1 MLRPGTT
8 PNSPVRRWA
17 TAVVKGLALL
27 LGWLVVA
34 VPAALTVF
42 LNSSRNAVI
51 ASHDAVV
58 RPTLDGYA
66 TLDLGP
72 FLPNLRYPTESWLGA
87 QLDLGKTTL
96 TSYEAL
102 IQRYAFIGAH
112 PDGQIANLRNLIAD
126 MIQDSLVSGALIGL
140 AGPGLWLLLGH
151 SRREQLF
158 HHLTAKRIIIALVA
172 IAVAV
177 VAVLQPWS
185 RFRSDFTEPVAW
197 QPIEDALPT
206 IPLPPAAKP
215 IEVQAG
221 LMTTGTRRLAE
232 SAFDTYTTSQR
243 FYTDLAEAA
252 NNLGAELRQP
262 ADDETVALLVSDR
275 HDNVGMDQVAR
286 AIADAAGATVLLDA
300 GDDTST
306 GGSWEA
312 FSLESLGAAFSDYG
326 GRFAVAGNHD
336 HGDFVSDYLG
346 ELGFTVFPREPADA
360 EPVEGP
366 GGSTLLG
373 VADARSSGLGSWRTA
388 TGLSFHEHEQVVA
401 DVACTLAEDDRRVNT
416 LLVHDANTG
425 REALQRGCV
434 DLVLGGHLHVRQGP
448 TRVEGE
454 NGEVGY
460 TYTNGTTG
468 GAAYALAMGSKLR
481 RNAMVTLVTYRD
493 GEPVGIQP
501 VVIRTD
507 GEFRV
512 EEYVELELETG
523 IDVPTGPGEL
533 PEPTETPLEPQPL
546 PPEIAPDAED
556 GPPVS

>member
-1 MLRPGTT
+1 MRPEAVTA
-8 PNSPVRRWA
+8 SPVRRWA
-17 TAVVKGLALL
+17 TVLAKAVALL
-27 LGWLVVA
+27 VGWLVVA
-34 VPAALTVF
+34 VPAAFTVF

-66 TLDLGP
+66 TLDMGP
-72 FLPNLRYPTESWLGA
+72 FLPNLRYPTDAWLGA
-87 QLDLGKTTL
+87 HLDLGKTTL
-96 TSYEAL
+96 ASYEAL

-112 PDGQIANLRNLIAD
+112 PDGQIAKLRALITD
-126 MIQDSLVSGALIGL
+126 MVQDSLASGALIGL

-151 SRREQLF
+151 RRREQLF
-158 HHLTAKRIIIALVA
+158 HHLTVQRITIALVA

-185 RFRSDFTEPVAW
+185 RFGSDFTEPVAW
-197 QPIEDALPT
+197 QPVDDALPT
-206 IPLPPAAKP
+206 LPVPPEAQL

-232 SAFDTYTTSQR
+232 SAFDTYTTSLR
-243 FYTDLAEAA
+243 FYTALAASAEG
-252 NNLGAELRQP
+252 LDAELRQP
-262 ADDETVALLVSDR
+262 AEDETVALLVADR
-275 HDNVGMDQVAR
+275 HDNVGMDKVAR
-286 AIADAAGATVLLDA
+286 AIADEAGATVLLDA

-312 FSLESLGAAFSDYG
+312 FSLESLGAAFDDYEE
-326 GRFAVAGNHD
+326 RFAVAGNHD
-336 HGDFVSDYLG
+336 HGDFVSDYLD
-346 ELGFTVFPREPADA
+346 ELGFTVFPREPDAA

-366 GGSTLLG
+366 AGSRLLG
-373 VADARSSGLGSWRTA
+373 VADARSSGLGSWRDA
-388 TGLSFHEHEQVVA
+388 SGLSFHEHEQAVA
-401 DVACTLAEDDRRVNT
+401 DVACGLAEEDSRVNT

-425 REALQRGCV
+425 REALRRGCV

-448 TRVEGE
+448 TRVVGE

-468 GAAYALAMGSKLR
+468 GAAYALAIGSKLR

-493 GEPVGIQP
+493 GEPAGIQT

-512 EEYVELELETG
+512 EEYVELDLEPAPLE
-523 IDVPTGPGEL
+523 PTSPGEI
-533 PEPTETPLEPQPL
+533 PEPRETPLEPQPL